1 MTELVEEWIAAGIY
15 DPAADNA
22 GERLELLHWIAAHDV
37 PTERMVQACAEG
49 QLNSLV
55 GDLSLRP
62 GRRLTIAEVAEAS
75 GLSLEQMVE
84 LRRSGGFPDVTA
96 DVPLYVEAD
105 LVMFRTFKAANAF
118 FSTDEL
124 VHFNRVIGTSLRR
137 IAEAASEMFLRDV
150 EAPMLH
156 ESSELDKAK
165 ANLAGIELAH
175 SATGLFDPMFRLHL
189 ELSTQMNRQARA
201 GTHDY
206 ATVPLTIAFVDLNGF
221 TARSGELSPGE
232 LLQLVMAFESTATDL
247 ISEHGGR
254 MIKQIGDEVMFT
266 TVEPIAACAIA
277 RSLIDRAGEWASNAR
292 GGIAHGQ
299 VLASGGDVYGEI
311 VNLASRIAEIAV
323 PGELLVNESVASS
336 ARALA
341 FEPAGRRVLKGFP
354 QPIRL
359 WSMQVV

>member
-1 MTELVEEWIAAGIY
+1 MTELEQEWIAAGIY
-15 DPAADNA
+15 DPATPDAA
-22 GERLELLHWIAAHDV
+22 ERLELLYWIAAHDV
-37 PTERMVQACAEG
+37 STERMVQACAEG

-62 GRRLTIAEVAEAS
+62 GRRMTIAQVAAAS
-75 GLSLEQMVE
+75 GLSLEQMLE
-84 LRRSGGFPDVTA
+84 LRRSGGFPDVA
-96 DVPLYVEAD
+96 PDAPVYVEAD
-105 LVMFRTFKAANAF
+105 LAMFRTFKAANAF

-124 VHFNRVIGTSLRR
+124 VHFNRVIGMSLRR

-150 EAPMLH
+150 EAPMLI
-156 ESSELDKAK
+156 ESSELDKAQ
-165 ANLAGIELAH
+165 ANLSGIELAH
-175 SATGLFDPMFRLHL
+175 SATGLFDPMFRAHL
-189 ELSTQMNRQARA
+189 ELSTQINRQARA

-221 TARSGELSPGE
+221 TARSGELAPDA

-247 ISEHGGR
+247 ISERGGR
-254 MIKQIGDEVMFT
+254 MIKLIGDEVMFT
-266 TVEPIAACAIA
+266 TVDPIDACSIA

-311 VNLASRIAEIAV
+311 VNLASRIADIAV
-323 PGELLVNESVASS
+323 PGELLVNEAVARS
-336 ARALA
+336 ATTLA
-341 FEPAGRRVLKGFP
+341 FEPAGRRLLKGFP

-359 WSMQVV
+359 WALQVV